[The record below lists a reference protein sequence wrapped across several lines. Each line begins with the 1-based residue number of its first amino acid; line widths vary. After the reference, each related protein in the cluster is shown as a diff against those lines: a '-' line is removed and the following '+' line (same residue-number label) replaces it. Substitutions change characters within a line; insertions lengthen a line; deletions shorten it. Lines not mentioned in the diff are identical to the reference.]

1 MPGTQARRL
10 LLPEAVSPPQGAL
23 EKDRDPTPE
32 TTRPGGAQTK
42 DEDVR
47 KGKGLDETLK
57 LWRRLQAPAAGSK
70 GPPKAQLHEGKTA
83 LLRGGETG
91 RERKT

>member
-10 LLPEAVSPPQGAL
+10 LLPEAISPPQGAL

-42 DEDVR
+42 DEDVG
-47 KGKGLDETLK
+47 KGKGLDETLR

-70 GPPKAQLHEGKTA
+70 GPLKAQLHEAKTA